1 MKAEVL
7 IDKYP
12 TLNFMAAH
20 AEEYNRTLR
29 TLFAANN
36 LIRGDREGYAA
47 IISGQNICD
56 RLGLGDYLGL
66 SGYYYLFKIRPNLR
80 KVLETYIIVDGY
92 SRTNS
97 AKRQITNLPKEQRNP
112 ASHTEMISTIVDRV
126 SLPEIVRLSF
136 AESRCLKDA
145 LIYRGYLDQPRLL
158 NSSYQAFSE
167 EARHIVLGA
176 AISQI
181 AAGDGDYNLEGCPHL
196 TNSVATGILQRIY
209 ERYQHNSAREIY
221 LESMLD

>member
-1 MKAEVL
+1 MKAEFF
-7 IDKYP
+7 ISKYP
-12 TLNFMAAH
+12 TLNLMAAH

-29 TLFAANN
+29 TLLAADN
-36 LIRGDREGYAA
+36 LIRGDKEGYAA
-47 IISGQNICD
+47 IISGQAPCD
-56 RLGLGDYLGL
+56 KLGLGDYLGL
-66 SGYYYLFKIRPNLR
+66 SGFFYLSRIRPSLR
-80 KVLETYIIVDGY
+80 KVLETYIVMDGY

-126 SLPEIVRLSF
+126 SLPEIVRLSI

-158 NSSYQAFSE
+158 NSSYQTFSE
-167 EARHIVLGA
+167 EARHIVLGT

-181 AAGDGDYNLEGCPHL
+181 AVGDGDYNLEGCPRL
-196 TNSVATGILQRIY
+196 TSSVTANIIQCLNERFQRD
-209 ERYQHNSAREIY
+209 SARELY
-221 LESMLD
+221 LKSIPD